1 LMPVEILG
9 RVGTGGHAETA
20 PNTSLPDLGNDSFRV
35 AIGRIDRTDLHTR
48 RVVTV
53 KAGAGNEPGS
63 YLGIFSFRF
72 ANHLQPADDSPPV
85 GLLLSNKAS
94 LPLTLS

>member
-1 LMPVEILG
+1 
-9 RVGTGGHAETA
+9 
-20 PNTSLPDLGNDSFRV
+20 
-35 AIGRIDRTDLHTR
+35 
-48 RVVTV
+48 V

-85 GLLLSNKAS
+85 GLLLSNKGHIVLALAGNQTGLARSAFVQIDDHTPERHILLPS
-94 LPLTLS
+94 LPLTFS